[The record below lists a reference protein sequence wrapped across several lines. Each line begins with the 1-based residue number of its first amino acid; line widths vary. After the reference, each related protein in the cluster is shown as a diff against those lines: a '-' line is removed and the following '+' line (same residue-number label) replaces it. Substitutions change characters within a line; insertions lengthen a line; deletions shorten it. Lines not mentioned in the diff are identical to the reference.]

1 VRYRYPAEV
10 VTRAQASCDDLVR
23 RISAG
28 EEPFV
33 RVAAGWLERFAQS

>member
-10 VTRAQASCDDLVR
+10 ISLAQASCDDLVR

-28 EEPFV
+28 DEPFV
-33 RVAAGWLERFAQS
+33 RVAAGWLERFARV